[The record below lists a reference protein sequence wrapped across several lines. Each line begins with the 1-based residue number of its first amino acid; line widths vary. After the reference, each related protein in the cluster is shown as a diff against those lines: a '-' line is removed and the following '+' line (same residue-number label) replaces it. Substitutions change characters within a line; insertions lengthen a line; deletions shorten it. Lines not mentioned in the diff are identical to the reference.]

1 MMESNGKLISS
12 KMIALFVDAMNFP
25 SLQQIG
31 VCWMLGTNNTQK
43 IHRMCSQELTQN
55 KFNLN
60 KCDRILI
67 I

>member
-55 KFNLN
+55 EF
-60 KCDRILI
+60 
-67 I
+67 